1 MEICRIIRSE
11 SSIPIIMLSA
21 KKREVDKILG
31 LGLGAD
37 DYMVK
42 PFSPG
47 EVVARVKAQLR
58 RYNQLSTVVENLN
71 VLKLNGLEINL
82 NAYAYEVKKTINL

>member
-1 MEICRIIRSE
+1 
-11 SSIPIIMLSA
+11 MLSA